1 MIRLSKI
8 LEAYTKE
15 DLTYYAK
22 QLGIGRISALRKAE
36 LAARIG
42 AFLVE
47 PEIMKRRLGILTD
60 AHIALF
66 EKVLEAPYMPTDS
79 ELDLAYKLNEMD
91 YVFIGIGDVFYVTD
105 DVKEAYKEVN
115 NATFHE
121 YRKQTSWLV
130 KCLLVHDYFYGV
142 SPLETLYEMYQKRP
156 GYKIGIQ
163 SMKSLFN
170 MIPGDLREAQ
180 IVGEFVVSGAYYDSE
195 RLKRLSMRQR
205 DKPFYV
211 PNHREVEDFNQHL
224 YLSEMSAYKNLLQ
237 FLMKEAG
244 MSYESA
250 DDCLLEVWRRVNTE
264 DDLSDIISF
273 LTEYRNLVFDS
284 ESSLGRFVQH
294 IQDVYNNTRIIGNR
308 GCTPNELYEYNRP
321 LSGNGARPTIIP
333 GSSLAANVLREAAPE
348 MASMGF
354 KVDLESGA
362 TETNVVKYPQ
372 GLSGEAVVTQKK
384 IYPNDPCPCGSGKK
398 YKKCCG
404 RMQ

>member
-22 QLGIGRISALRKAE
+22 QLGIGRISALRKVE

-60 AHIALF
+60 AHITLF

-91 YVFIGIGDVFYVTD
+91 YVFIGNGDLFYVTD

-180 IVGEFVVSGAYYDSE
+180 MIVCLKYGA
-195 RLKRLSMRQR
+195 
-205 DKPFYV
+205 V
-211 PNHREVEDFNQHL
+211 
-224 YLSEMSAYKNLLQ
+224 
-237 FLMKEAG
+237 
-244 MSYESA
+244 
-250 DDCLLEVWRRVNTE
+250 
-264 DDLSDIISF
+264 
-273 LTEYRNLVFDS
+273 
-284 ESSLGRFVQH
+284 
-294 IQDVYNNTRIIGNR
+294 
-308 GCTPNELYEYNRP
+308 
-321 LSGNGARPTIIP
+321 
-333 GSSLAANVLREAAPE
+333 
-348 MASMGF
+348 
-354 KVDLESGA
+354 
-362 TETNVVKYPQ
+362 
-372 GLSGEAVVTQKK
+372 
-384 IYPNDPCPCGSGKK
+384 
-398 YKKCCG
+398 
-404 RMQ
+404 